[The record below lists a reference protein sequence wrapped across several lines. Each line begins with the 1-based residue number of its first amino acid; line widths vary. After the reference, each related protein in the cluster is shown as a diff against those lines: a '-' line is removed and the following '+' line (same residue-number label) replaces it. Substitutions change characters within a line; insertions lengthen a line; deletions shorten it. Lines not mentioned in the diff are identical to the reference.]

1 MSSKSISAP
10 YKKITPGYMLLIILS
25 TFAFSFIY
33 YGIALIFNENPMIMF
48 DYVVFTCVLAVV
60 VTGGYQIF
68 FWVQNNNYFFKTKCL
83 VTKLDNIIPFWPSWV
98 WPYSFIYYIMI
109 GMVVIEINSLA
120 DGLYH
125 VFGGLLVLLSQAICF
140 MIFPCRV
147 PESYRNYKAKGLS
160 TRFLK
165 FVQHLD
171 NGRNCFPSMHNSVA
185 AYVGLVLLPSIG
197 IWSFIFIA
205 VIAVSSVL
213 VKQHTVLDIVPG
225 LLLGWGIHTLVTI

>member
-1 MSSKSISAP
+1 MNYSSIPAP
-10 YKKITPGYMLLIILS
+10 YKKITPGYMLLIIVS

-33 YGIALIFNENPMIMF
+33 YGIALVFNDNPMIMF

-83 VTKLDNIIPFWPSWV
+83 VTKLDKIIPFWPSWV

-109 GMVVIEINSLA
+109 GMVVIEINSLS

-140 MIFPCRV
+140 SHA
-147 PESYRNYKAKGLS
+147 ES
-160 TRFLK
+160 LK
-165 FVQHLD
+165 V
-171 NGRNCFPSMHNSVA
+171 
-185 AYVGLVLLPSIG
+185 IG
-197 IWSFIFIA
+197 II
-205 VIAVSSVL
+205 
-213 VKQHTVLDIVPG
+213 K
-225 LLLGWGIHTLVTI
+225 

>member
-10 YKKITPGYMLLIILS
+10 YKKITPGYMLVIILS

-125 VFGGLLVLLSQAICF
+125 VFGGLLVLL
-140 MIFPCRV
+140 
-147 PESYRNYKAKGLS
+147 
-160 TRFLK
+160 
-165 FVQHLD
+165 
-171 NGRNCFPSMHNSVA
+171 
-185 AYVGLVLLPSIG
+185 PSIG